1 MVRLIDVARAAG
13 VSQGTVSNTFNNPDL
28 VRPAL
33 REKVQAAA
41 RALGYGG
48 PDLRGSLLRTGKFNA
63 IAVRPPSQWTIAE
76 SLRNPVFSEFLF
88 GVGSVCDA
96 NGADLVVSSGRL
108 DGSGGAK
115 ALVDGMIFLRVE
127 HLAEVEPARL
137 RRMPVV
143 VMDFDAG
150 PEISSV
156 HVDTRIGAYQAAR
169 HLLDLGHLHF
179 GIISFLRDPGEAH
192 FFPAGAPRPTEAA
205 GTVVDQEK
213 YLGYADALAEAGLDI
228 AAMPMVQAEA
238 EDRRA
243 AGLLLDSAPQA
254 TAILSMSV
262 MQGIALLAE
271 ARRRDISVPTDLSVV
286 AYNDIEAAAR
296 CDPPLT
302 TVDSLTREKGVLAA
316 QLIFDRG
323 TIRHERL
330 APRLILRGSTAPP
343 RTGSVPPQHR

>member
-13 VSQGTVSNTFNNPDL
+13 VSQGTASNAFNNPDL

-33 REKVQAAA
+33 REKVEAAA
-41 RALGYGG
+41 RALGYVG

-76 SLRNPVFSEFLF
+76 SLRNPVFSEFLL
-88 GVGSVCDA
+88 GVGAVCDTH
-96 NGADLVVSSGRL
+96 GTDLVVSSGRL
-108 DGSGGAK
+108 DGSGGTK

-150 PEISSV
+150 PEVSSV
-156 HVDTRIGAYQAAR
+156 HVDARGGARAAAR
-169 HLLDLGHLHF
+169 HLLDLGHRRF
-179 GIISFLRDPGEAH
+179 AIMSFLRDPGAARI
-192 FFPAGAPRPTEAA
+192 FPLGAARPPEAA

-228 AAMPMVQAEA
+228 TAIPMVQAEA
-238 EDRRA
+238 GDSRA
-243 AGLLLDSAPQA
+243 AGLLLDSAPAA

-262 MQGIALLAE
+262 MQGIALIAE
-271 ARRRDISVPTDLSVV
+271 ARRRGLSVPRDLSVV
-286 AYNDIEAAAR
+286 GYNDIEAAAT

-302 TVDSLTREKGVLAA
+302 TIDSLTREKGALAA
-316 QLIFDRG
+316 RLIFERG
-323 TIRHERL
+323 PARHERL
-330 APRLILRGSTAPP
+330 TPRLIVRNSTAPP
-343 RTGSVPPQHR
+343 PV